1 MHTDEIA
8 KIALAAAI
16 GAGVGALIMFI
27 FDPDSGRRR
36 RAYARDR
43 ATHYGKQ
50 ATDAVESTARD
61 LRNRAQGLAAEA
73 RGAVSNVM
81 PWTGPERRTKPREPV
96 NPGINQA
103 AGTGAE

>member
-16 GAGVGALIMFI
+16 GAGVGALAMFI
-27 FDPDSGRRR
+27 LDPDSGRRR
-36 RAYARDR
+36 RAYARDKV
-43 ATHYGKQ
+43 THYGKQ
-50 ATDAVESTARD
+50 ATEAVESTARD

-81 PWTGPERRTKPREPV
+81 HWTGPERRSHPREPV

>member
-1 MHTDEIA
+1 MHTDDVA

-16 GAGVGALIMFI
+16 GAGVGALAMFI

-43 ATHYGKQ
+43 LSHYGRE
-50 ATDAVESTARD
+50 ATDAVQSTARD
-61 LRNRAQGLAAEA
+61 LRNRAQGLAVEA

-81 PWTGPERRTKPREPV
+81 PWSGPERRSRPRDDWSRAPES
-96 NPGINQA
+96 
-103 AGTGAE
+103 GTL

>member
-1 MHTDEIA
+1 MHTDDIV
-8 KIALAAAI
+8 KIALAATI
-16 GAGVGALIMFI
+16 GAGVGALAMFI

-36 RAYARDR
+36 RDYARDR

-61 LRNRAQGLAAEA
+61 LRNRARGLASEA

-81 PWTGPERRTKPREPV
+81 HWTGPERRSQPREPV